1 MPGVSPETEI
11 PEEDKMTW
19 KPQILTAMVLIALI
33 AVVVTVLQP
42 DFVEGAAGGAIT
54 GIGMLGMKLLEKE

>member
-1 MPGVSPETEI
+1 
-11 PEEDKMTW
+11 MTHLW
-19 KPQILTAMVLIALI
+19 KPQILWAMTLIALVAALVI
-33 AVVVTVLQP
+33 FFAP